1 MYEALLPI
9 VKDSYGQN
17 SACLPSFLTGLQSAV
32 KDLRQSYQTHHVQV
46 DYGCR
51 HIQAAYLLAYY
62 PYYVQQTYHSLSL
75 AAQHPGFANLINRP
89 HLQALLLGSG
99 PMPEAAALALYRQQ
113 SPLASSLKAISY
125 DLNVGQWRS
134 ARRVTAQ
141 LMARLAPT
149 ITYGYEGHPLN
160 LAQFNALDAAKR
172 DIQSSHLIV
181 IQNCLNEI
189 YRANFEAFK
198 HNMQFLIAQMAPG
211 SALLVSDLQYSQTTR
226 CLQLLKM
233 IAQAFPKITIVYDHG
248 DRRLERDNVF
258 PLPFTLRRHLMTGE
272 NGLMPRRR
280 IKQFS
285 LCLLKR

>member
-32 KDLRQSYQTHHVQV
+32 KNLRQSYQTHHVQV
-46 DYGCR
+46 DYGQP

-62 PYYVQQTYHSLSL
+62 PYYVQQTYHSLTL
-75 AAQHPGFANLINRP
+75 AAQHSGFANLINRG

-113 SPLASSLKAISY
+113 LPLASSLKAISY
-125 DLNVGQWRS
+125 DFNVSQWQS

-141 LMARLAPT
+141 LMTNLAPN
-149 ITYGYEGHPLN
+149 ITYDDEGHPLN
-160 LAQFNALDAAKR
+160 LAQFNALAAAKG
-172 DIQSSHLIV
+172 DIQGSQLIV

-189 YRANFEAFK
+189 YRANFGAFK
-198 HNMQFLIAQMAPG
+198 DNMHFLMANMAPG
-211 SALLVSDLQYSQTTR
+211 SALLLSDLKYSQTTR
-226 CLQLLKM
+226 CLRLLKTL
-233 IAQAFPKITIVYDHG
+233 AQEVPSMTTIYDHG
-248 DRRLERDNVF
+248 DRHLGLDNAF
-258 PLPFTLRRHLMTGE
+258 PLQLIIRRHLMTGE
-272 NGLMPRRR
+272 DGLMSRRW
-280 IKQFS
+280 INQFS